1 MGTSGRAAVA
11 ALVLSAGRGERL
23 GHTLPKAFVPLAGL
37 TLVERSIRALSAAGV
52 FSLIQPVLAATEF
65 ERFDTLEI
73 DVPGLVPRVAGGKER
88 QDSMQKGLAA
98 LPPDVEF
105 VAVHDAARCLV
116 SAPDLRAVVVAAQE
130 SGAALLGE
138 RARDT
143 IKRVADGR
151 VIETPDRATLWAAQT
166 PQVIRRDWLER
177 AMENALQEGR
187 LGTDD
192 AQLVEWLGHPV
203 TMVEATRPNP
213 KITRP
218 EDLLLA
224 EAILASQTNPGA

>member
-1 MGTSGRAAVA
+1 MSVARGVA
-11 ALVLSAGRGERL
+11 ALVLAAGRGERL
-23 GHTLPKAFVPLAGL
+23 GHALPKAFVPLAGQ
-37 TLVERSIRALSAAGV
+37 TLVERSIRALAASGV
-52 FSLIQPVLAATEF
+52 FSLIQPVLASAEF
-65 ERFDTLEI
+65 NRFDALGI
-73 DVPGLVPRVAGGKER
+73 KAQGLVARVAGGKER
-88 QDSMQKGLAA
+88 QDSMQMGLAA
-98 LPPDVEF
+98 LPGDIEF

-116 SAPDLRAVVVAAQE
+116 SAPDLRAVVAAARE

-143 IKRVADGR
+143 IKRVAEGR
-151 VIETPDRATLWAAQT
+151 VIETPDRALLWAAQT
-166 PQVIRRDWLER
+166 PQVIRRDWLEA

-187 LGTDD
+187 RGTDD

-203 TMVEATRPNP
+203 VMVEATHPNP

-224 EAILASQTNPGA
+224 EAILKSATNGET